1 MDNSTKYIFY
11 KTKAEPWQCRA
22 DRNHDQDCPAMN
34 MKLSGILLPTQE
46 GTERLKSWT
55 RYMCLLFD
63 IS

>member
-46 GTERLKSWT
+46 GTERVKS
-55 RYMCLLFD
+55 
-63 IS
+63 